1 MRRLRLRDAHLRHT
15 APRFQ
20 ILETW
25 RWADERKRAT
35 DFLSFLSF
43 FPSFFFFSSPRKGK
57 TFAFTRVSRFFFD
70 EQFPRKKGCTRLYRY
85 RVPCRIPPRIPF
97 VVNNLEP
104 RIYLWQVKSILPY
117 VAAHND
123 LRQSSRLRL
132 ARSRMLIK

>member
-1 MRRLRLRDAHLRHT
+1 MRTCATPRLVF
-15 APRFQ
+15 RFSKRGVG
-20 ILETW
+20 LMKEK
-25 RWADERKRAT
+25 ERPI
-35 DFLSFLSF
+35 SFPF
-43 FPSFFFFSSPRKGK
+43 FPFFLLSFFSSPRKGK